1 MKFKRGHSQEQSD
14 TVLKYVKGKLTNQER
29 EAFEATL
36 QSSPK
41 LKQEVSFIKNLVD
54 VVENP
59 QIAKTGSTLLELR
72 RQKLQEIQQGQQY
85 QAAKKGG
92 NALLNYIK
100 KKPLLVFL
108 FLLAILLTLLV
119 INNIIFLADCNSLYH
134 KHLKSYPSIF
144 NTSDATRPQL
154 AATIDAYKAGQF
166 EEAVKGFD
174 TYLDKDPIFRFY
186 ATISSLFIE
195 PLDIARTRAEFT
207 ALRRV
212 FEEDDAY
219 RHFIEW
225 IDYYEALLE
234 FKEEDFKTGK
244 SKIWLLQ
251 EREEMDAD
259 LKEIIDRFNRDLSWY
274 VM

>member
-1 MKFKRGHSQEQSD
+1 MKSKRGHSQEQAD
-14 TVLKYVKGKLTNQER
+14 TVLKYVKGNLTDQER

-41 LKQEVSFIKNLVD
+41 LKQEVSFIKNLVG
-54 VVENP
+54 VVEDP
-59 QIAKTGSTLLELR
+59 HIAKTGSTLLALR
-72 RQKLQEIQQGQQY
+72 RQKLQGIEPDQQ

-92 NALLNYIK
+92 NAVLNYIK
-100 KKPLLVFL
+100 KKPALVFL

-119 INNIIFLADCNSLYH
+119 INNIIFLADCNHLYH

-144 NTSDATRPQL
+144 NTSEANRPEL
-154 AATIDAYKAGQF
+154 TAAIEAYKAGQF
-166 EEAVKGFD
+166 EEAVNGFD
-174 TYLDKDPIFRFY
+174 AYLDKDPIFRFY
-186 ATISSLFIE
+186 ATISSLFTE
-195 PLDIARTRAEFT
+195 PLDITSTRREFA
-207 ALRRV
+207 ALRTL

-244 SKIWLLQ
+244 SKIWLLH

-259 LKEIIDRFNRDLSWY
+259 LKEIIDRFNSDLSWY
-274 VM
+274 LM

>member
-1 MKFKRGHSQEQSD
+1 MNSKKEDDIVKFIRGQ
-14 TVLKYVKGKLTNQER
+14 LTKKEL
-29 EAFEATL
+29 EDFEAKVK
-36 QSSPK
+36 SSSSLTK
-41 LKQEVSFIKNLVD
+41 KVRFTRNLMNILKEPYVASSGK
-54 VVENP
+54 
-59 QIAKTGSTLLELR
+59 TLLALR
-72 RQKLQEIQQGQQY
+72 QEKLQKIQN
-85 QAAKKGG
+85 KPEERKST
-92 NALLNYIK
+92 NSMVNFVK
-100 KKPLLVFL
+100 KKPVLFFL
-108 FLLAILLTLLV
+108 FLMTIILNLLV

-144 NTSDATRPQL
+144 NSSDATRPQL
-154 AATIDAYKAGQF
+154 TATINAYKAGQF

-195 PLDIARTRAEFT
+195 PLDLARTRAEFT

-212 FEEDDAY
+212 FEDDDAY

-225 IDYYEALLE
+225 IDYYEALLK

-244 SKIWLLQ
+244 SKIWLLH
-251 EREEMDAD
+251 EREDMDAD
-259 LKEIIDRFNRDLSWY
+259 LKEIIDRFNSDLSWY

>member
-1 MKFKRGHSQEQSD
+1 MKSKRGHSQEQAD
-14 TVLKYVKGKLTNQER
+14 TVLKYVKGNLTDQER

-41 LKQEVSFIKNLVD
+41 LKQEVSFIKNLVG
-54 VVENP
+54 VVEDP

-72 RQKLQEIQQGQQY
+72 RQKLQEIQHDQQQ

-92 NALLNYIK
+92 NAVLNYIK
-100 KKPLLVFL
+100 KKPVLVFL

-119 INNIIFLADCNSLYH
+119 INNIIFLADCNHLYH

-144 NTSDATRPQL
+144 NTSDGTRPEL
-154 AATIDAYKAGQF
+154 TAAIEKYKTGQF
-166 EEAVKGFD
+166 EDAVKGFD
-174 TYLDKDPIFRFY
+174 SYLDKDPIFRFY
-186 ATISSLFIE
+186 ATISSLFVE
-195 PLDIARTRAEFT
+195 PLDIAQAKGEFATLRT
-207 ALRRV
+207 V
-212 FEEDDAY
+212 FEDDEVY
-219 RHFIEW
+219 QHFIEW

-244 SKIWLLQ
+244 SKIWLLH
-251 EREEMDAD
+251 EREDMDAD

-274 VM
+274 LM

>member
-1 MKFKRGHSQEQSD
+1 MKSKRGHSQEQSD

-41 LKQEVSFIKNLVD
+41 LKQEVSFIKNLVG
-54 VVENP
+54 VVEDP
-59 QIAKTGSTLLELR
+59 QLAKTGSVLLDLR
-72 RQKLQEIQQGQQY
+72 QQKLQEIQQDQQ

-92 NALLNYIK
+92 NAVLNYIK
-100 KKPLLVFL
+100 KKPGLVFL

-119 INNIIFLADCNSLYH
+119 INNIIFLADCNHLYH

-144 NTSDATRPQL
+144 NTSEANRPEL
-154 AATIDAYKAGQF
+154 TAAIEKYKTGQF
-166 EEAVKGFD
+166 EDAVKGFD

-195 PLDIARTRAEFT
+195 PLDIAQARGEFATLRT
-207 ALRRV
+207 L
-212 FEEDDAY
+212 FEEDDVY

-244 SKIWLLQ
+244 SKIWLLH

-259 LKEIIDRFNRDLSWY
+259 LKEIIDRFNSDLSWY
-274 VM
+274 LM